1 MNAEN
6 EQSKSSGKKYGY
18 IRVSSDKQ
26 NLARQIEEMNKQQ
39 LNYIFQ
45 DKQSGKS
52 LDRPELQKMLSILS
66 EGDTVVVL
74 SVDRLARNT
83 KDLISLVDLFRGKGI
98 NFISLKENIDTS
110 TPTGIFICTILGA
123 LAELERE
130 YIRERQRQGIA
141 IAKTQKKYKGR
152 RERKIPNFEEMTKR
166 VRSGNMSVEEASK
179 LLCISR
185 STYYRRLKKLETL
198 DNEVIDF

>member
-6 EQSKSSGKKYGY
+6 EQSKINRRYGY
-18 IRVSSDKQ
+18 IRVSSKEQ
-26 NLARQIEEMNKQQ
+26 NLARQQVEMQK
-39 LNYIFQ
+39 LNLAYIFEE
-45 DKQSGKS
+45 KASGKNV
-52 LDRPELQKMLSILS
+52 DRPELQKMLRILS

-74 SVDRLARNT
+74 SIDRLARNT
-83 KDLISLVDLFRGKGI
+83 KDLLELVDLFKKKGI

-110 TPTGIFICTILGA
+110 TPTGMFIITILGA
-123 LAELERE
+123 LSELERE

-152 RERKIPNFEEMTKR
+152 KERKIPNFEEMTKR

-185 STYYRRLKKLETL
+185 STYYRKLKKLEAI

>member
-6 EQSKSSGKKYGY
+6 EQSKINRRYGY
-18 IRVSSDKQ
+18 IRVSSKEQ
-26 NLARQIEEMNKQQ
+26 NLARQQVEMQK
-39 LNYIFQ
+39 LNLAYIFEE
-45 DKQSGKS
+45 KASGKNV
-52 LDRPELQKMLSILS
+52 DRPELQKMLSILS

-74 SVDRLARNT
+74 SIDRLARNT
-83 KDLISLVDLFRGKGI
+83 KDLLELVDLFKKKGI

-110 TPTGIFICTILGA
+110 TPTGMFIITILGA
-123 LAELERE
+123 LSELERE

-185 STYYRRLKKLETL
+185 STYYRKLKKLEAI

>member
-6 EQSKSSGKKYGY
+6 EQSKINRRYGY
-18 IRVSSDKQ
+18 IRVSSKEQ
-26 NLARQIEEMNKQQ
+26 NLARQQVEMQK
-39 LNYIFQ
+39 LNLAYIFEE
-45 DKQSGKS
+45 KASGKNV
-52 LDRPELQKMLSILS
+52 DRPELQKMLSILS

-74 SVDRLARNT
+74 SIDRLARNT
-83 KDLISLVDLFRGKGI
+83 KDLLELVDLFKKKGI

-110 TPTGIFICTILGA
+110 TPTGMFIITILGA
-123 LAELERE
+123 LSELERE

-152 RERKIPNFEEMTKR
+152 KERKIPNFEEMTKR

-185 STYYRRLKKLETL
+185 STYYRRLKKLEEL

>member
-6 EQSKSSGKKYGY
+6 EQSKINRRYGY
-18 IRVSSDKQ
+18 IRVSSKEQ
-26 NLARQIEEMNKQQ
+26 NLARQQVEMQK
-39 LNYIFQ
+39 LNLAYIFEE
-45 DKQSGKS
+45 KASGKNV
-52 LDRPELQKMLSILS
+52 DRPELQKMLSILS

-74 SVDRLARNT
+74 SIDRLARNT
-83 KDLISLVDLFRGKGI
+83 KDLLELVDLFKKKGI

-110 TPTGIFICTILGA
+110 TPTGMFIITILGA
-123 LAELERE
+123 LSELERE

-152 RERKIPNFEEMTKR
+152 KERKIPNFEEMTKR

-185 STYYRRLKKLETL
+185 STYYRKLKKLEAI